1 MKNKEIKT
9 ILESQEVKFTIKN
22 HTEYGRKADDGSYGY
37 IPRLFQTN
45 KYDDDEPSG
54 SISDKY
60 GFRSMN
66 IEKFGP
72 TSFTVYTFD
81 LLGKKT
87 RGRIKYQDVTLIL

>member
-9 ILESQEVKFTIKN
+9 ILESQNVKFTIKN
-22 HTEYGRKADDGSYGY
+22 HTEYSKKADGSWGY

-45 KYDDDEPSG
+45 KYDDNEPSG